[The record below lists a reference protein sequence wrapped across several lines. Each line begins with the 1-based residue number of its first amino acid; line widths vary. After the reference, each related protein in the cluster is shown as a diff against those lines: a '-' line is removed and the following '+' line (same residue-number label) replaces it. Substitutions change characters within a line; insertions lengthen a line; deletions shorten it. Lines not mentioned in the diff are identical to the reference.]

1 MEEIVDPFSS
11 SSLTTFFSLSSVIPS
26 FVSVVVCSLFL
37 FDSPLEFNV
46 VVEAVVALTAAVD
59 DGSEICF
66 LLVSLSNW
74 RRLLDLIQKKLE
86 TAIHS
91 SL

>member
-11 SSLTTFFSLSSVIPS
+11 SSLTTFFSPSSVIPS
-26 FVSVVVCSLFL
+26 FASVVVCSLFL

-46 VVEAVVALTAAVD
+46 VVEALTAAAVD